1 MPSPGHINS
10 GIWQPEL
17 DDRDNGRPGPR
28 SALVGDGSA
37 YHQPLS
43 SFRWE
48 PELVLN
54 NEHAHNHY
62 VPIREGAPSYIDAE
76 SCVSV
81 YPEEPALANPRLGD
95 QRERRRLYEPAW
107 VDMSRRPQYGNVANE
122 PTRLSHAVPIETRG
136 EPPVPV
142 SVPHRES
149 QYITPTCPCG
159 IPNCRANAIRKQYFD
174 HQPERR
180 DQAVRATLDFGFDR
194 IGFTVMDG
202 TSATWI
208 GQPGDD
214 TPPPLSDKP
223 MPRRTAESK
232 KHLPTPT
239 QPEPHATSKVT
250 SAGPGPS
257 ERAKSRMHAAL
268 SRIRSDELSRR
279 ISAAAD
285 ADAKTANRSK
295 KAGSKKSSSSS
306 KASVSSTKS
315 SSSFN
320 GSYSSKRSHTLVAG
334 AETDIDEGST
344 LGINLL
350 MKD

>member
-10 GIWQPEL
+10 RGWQIEL
-17 DDRDNGRPGPR
+17 EDRDNDRPGPR
-28 SALVGDGSA
+28 SALVGGGSA
-37 YHQPLS
+37 YRQPLS
-43 SFRWE
+43 GFRWE
-48 PELVLN
+48 PELVLD
-54 NEHAHNHY
+54 NEHARRHN
-62 VPIREGAPSYIDAE
+62 VPIREGPPSYIDAE

-81 YPEEPALANPRLGD
+81 YPEEPAPANPRLGD
-95 QRERRRLYEPAW
+95 QRERRRLHEPAW
-107 VDMSRRPQYGNVANE
+107 VVDLSRRPQYGNVANE

-136 EPPVPV
+136 EPQVPV
-142 SVPHRES
+142 SVPHRQS

-159 IPNCRANAIRKQYFD
+159 IPNCRANEIRKKYFD
-174 HQPERR
+174 HHPERR

-232 KHLPTPT
+232 KQLPTPT
-239 QPEPHATSKVT
+239 QPKPHATSKTT
-250 SAGPGPS
+250 SAVPGPS
-257 ERAKSRMHAAL
+257 ERPKSHMHATL
-268 SRIRSDELSRR
+268 FRIRSDELSRR
-279 ISAAAD
+279 KAAA
-285 ADAKTANRSK
+285 AEANSK
-295 KAGSKKSSSSS
+295 VANGSKKSSSSS
-306 KASVSSTKS
+306 KASGSSTKS

-334 AETDIDEGST
+334 AETDVDEGST

-350 MKD
+350 MED